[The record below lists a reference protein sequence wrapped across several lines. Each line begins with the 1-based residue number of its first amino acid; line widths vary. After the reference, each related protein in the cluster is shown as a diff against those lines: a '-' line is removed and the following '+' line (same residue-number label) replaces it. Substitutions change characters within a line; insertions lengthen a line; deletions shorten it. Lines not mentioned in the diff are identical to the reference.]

1 MLENAHFNML
11 EQQVRPSDVLD
22 SRVLIALQEIVR
34 AEFIDAEFH
43 GLAYADTD
51 LPIGFGQVILS
62 PVVLGRLLQA
72 ANVQAH
78 ECVLEIGTGTGYFTA
93 LLAQL
98 AQHVTSVEVVPELS
112 ALAVDNLAKANIDNV
127 TLQVGDASNGW
138 ALADR
143 IDVIISTAAFVI
155 VPEDYLQ
162 SLTVGG
168 RMLAVVGEENMMEVK
183 IIHRVSERE
192 WQTESVFETVI
203 PAMINAEPDEQFK
216 F

>member
-98 AQHVTSVEVVPELS
+98 AQHVTSVEIVPELS